1 MESWIVTNCTGC
13 TVGCNNCLTSSM
25 QSATLQSL
33 SSRIPFS
40 SGTLKDEKQ
49 IITIL
54 PSSLSSHFPLA
65 KHTNTTKLLLSTIE
79 KRKCQYFGHVIRARL
94 NQNLAQ
100 WHSACM
106 CIYLLR
112 NSICSFCRIIPVF
125 IIIVWNVCLSIAQIL
140 TSVSAEKQSQQIDLK
155 LFNL

>member
-1 MESWIVTNCTGC
+1 MESWIAKNCTGC

-40 SGTLKDEKQ
+40 SGTLRDEKQ

-65 KHTNTTKLLLSTIE
+65 KHKNTTRLFLWTIE
-79 KRKCQYFGHVIRARL
+79 KRKCQYFDEVEPKLGTMTFSLHMHLPPQEL
-94 NQNLAQ
+94 N
-100 WHSACM
+100 M
-106 CIYLLR
+106 LLLPH
-112 NSICSFCRIIPVF
+112 NSCLHHYCLK
-125 IIIVWNVCLSIAQIL
+125 CLSVNCPDFNISL
-140 TSVSAEKQSQQIDLK
+140 RWKTKPTDWLK
-155 LFNL
+155 II